1 MRALR
6 RPRRRTPLSTTP
18 IGVNH
23 RLEQA
28 ALYSPVQ
35 QRAAIASRRYRC
47 ERRVHR
53 GAHAVH
59 AFAGCALFGAS
70 TTALYS
76 IDLLTGAEILIGG
89 GLSSVRGIESLSP
102 VPEPAT
108 WAPWL
113 LGAAASSQTH
123 TTCGRSRRSDLRR
136 FRPLRRGAIARCS
149 EYRRDGICCST
160 LVFNLCASISSSA
173 FREQGRAALKS
184 SRSEARR
191 GRRMRSDLAM
201 TPIHGPRRLVDHRD
215 RLG

>member
-76 IDLLTGAEILIGG
+76 IDLLTGADILIG
-89 GLSSVRGIESLSP
+89 RGAVQRSRHR
-102 VPEPAT
+102 EPLAG
-108 WAPWL
+108 AGAGN
-113 LGAAASSQTH
+113 LGAVAAG
-123 TTCGRSRRSDLRR
+123 CRRVVSDAHDLRSQS
-136 FRPLRRGAIARCS
+136 P
-149 EYRRDGICCST
+149 
-160 LVFNLCASISSSA
+160 
-173 FREQGRAALKS
+173 
-184 SRSEARR
+184 
-191 GRRMRSDLAM
+191 
-201 TPIHGPRRLVDHRD
+201 
-215 RLG
+215 